1 MLINFQ
7 ICRYGPRN
15 ECSLLACVC
24 SRVRFPQ
31 DTFFFFAKLF
41 TIINNI
47 NRKKKESGGRT
58 WGHGIQ

>member
-15 ECSLLACVC
+15 ECSLLSCVC

-31 DTFFFFAKLF
+31 DTFFFAKLF